1 MITFKL
7 SSMQYGQYQTVN
19 RQFWSNFAPIFVHP
33 EWGTIWVANFVQ
45 SCLFF
50 VFFNR
55 QKSRQILLYSLLLC
69 VLTYI

>member
-45 SCLFF
+45 FCTFSDFF
-50 VFFNR
+50 HVQKFR
-55 QKSRQILLYSLLLC
+55 QFILYSLLLC